1 MMQAF
6 DRIDTKSKGYI
17 SINDVNNK
25 SMLLILFILDAKRNR
40 FLWIELQKQKEII
53 GSKFVDE
60 KI

>member
-6 DRIDTKSKGYI
+6 DRIDTKSKGFI

-25 SMLLILFILDAKRNR
+25 LCFEYCFILDAKRNW
-40 FLWIELQKQKEII
+40 FLWIEFQKQKEII